1 MPIEMPKTTLDG
13 IVARLDE
20 ILALS
25 LELEDLIEPTR
36 RAVAREAL
44 RWERE
49 YIRVGN
55 AQMSAR
61 RANKPTDSLERQG
74 KKVPEISSYHI
85 DESLE
90 EVESIRFT
98 VRAVRKHINA
108 YHRDVARSAK
118 AIARYEARYPSKK
131 GPKK

>member
-1 MPIEMPKTTLDG
+1 MTIKMSKTTLDG

-25 LELEDLIEPTR
+25 LELEDLIKPTR
-36 RAVAREAL
+36 RAVVREAL

-49 YIRVGN
+49 YDRVD
-55 AQMSAR
+55 AAR
-61 RANKPTDSLERQG
+61 WRDAPDAPDNNLTQQA
-74 KKVPEISSYHI
+74 KKVPEISSSHI
-85 DESLE
+85 DASLA

-98 VRAVRKHINA
+98 VRAVRKHIDA
-108 YHRDVARSAK
+108 HHRNVARSAK
-118 AIARYEARYPSKK
+118 EIARYEARYPSKK